1 MYLPIFRVK
10 ITVYSKNKLD
20 MWPCLIQRLLRDDFE
35 SLGFSLDVEAFWPKS
50 WVMKLRSWEDGVIFR
65 KGGSI

>member
-1 MYLPIFRVK
+1 
-10 ITVYSKNKLD
+10 

-50 WVMKLRSWEDGVIFR
+50 WVMKLRSWEDGVIIR